1 LAEPQRPS
9 PDELTLATRNALVQL
24 LLADLA
30 SQDVDGAVRG
40 LLRHPDGDDAAPWA
54 RTAVARERLQR
65 YAAALAQ
72 APRGHDLATR
82 LAQARVLFAHALF
95 FEVHEILEPPWRA
108 ATGERRRYLQG
119 IIQAAV
125 AWYHGAGGRAGPA
138 LRASGA
144 AAAKLSAAPADW
156 GGFPVA
162 QLCTLLGEYR
172 ERVARGAS
180 PQPPR
185 VRL

>member
-1 LAEPQRPS
+1 MAEPQRPS

-30 SQDVDGAVRG
+30 SLEGDGAVRG
-40 LLRHPDGDDAAPWA
+40 LLRRPDGDDAAPWV

-65 YAAALAQ
+65 YAAALDQ
-72 APRGHDLATR
+72 APRGDDLATR
-82 LAQARVLFAHALF
+82 LAQARVLFAHALY
-95 FEVHEILEPPWRA
+95 FEVHEILEPPWRT

-125 AWYHGAGGRAGPA
+125 AWHHGAGARPGPA
-138 LRASGA
+138 LRASAA
-144 AAAKLSAAPADW
+144 AAAKLSAAPAEW

-162 QLCTLLGEYR
+162 RLCTLLAEYR
-172 ERVARGAS
+172 GRLARGES
-180 PQPPR
+180 PPPR